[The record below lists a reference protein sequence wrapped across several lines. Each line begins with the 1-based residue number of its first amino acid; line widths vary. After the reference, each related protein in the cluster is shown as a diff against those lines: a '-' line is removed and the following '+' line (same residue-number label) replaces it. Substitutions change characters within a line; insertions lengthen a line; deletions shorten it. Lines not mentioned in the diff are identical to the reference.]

1 MIQSL
6 ASLFQR
12 WVALRLH
19 PLSDDPPLR
28 AELMSGDQLVRH
40 ARMLAEKHEVIIR
53 HRDNRLLACLD
64 ANEQVL
70 RDFNRTTLIIG
81 RERHLTPA
89 AEWLLDN
96 FYLIEEQIQLARRH
110 LPSGYSRELPRLVR
124 GSSSGLPRVY
134 DIILELIAHVD
145 AQIDAEPLSA
155 FVAAYQS
162 VSSLKLG
169 ELWAIPIML
178 RLGLIENLRRIATRL
193 TLARA
198 DRDSAD
204 VWVNRLQEM
213 TGKQASQLVIV
224 VAEMAKADL
233 SLSSAFVAEFCQRLS
248 RQSPILQLA
257 RNWLDQ
263 RLAEQGTTIE
273 LLIHQESQSQA
284 ADQVSVSHGISSL
297 RFLSTMDW
305 MRFVESHS
313 QVETILRS
321 DPASVYAE
329 MDFQTRDCYRHAVE
343 SLARHGRVT
352 ESEAAEK
359 AIRRAAEGV
368 STFGMDARPAHVGY
382 HLIGRGHDAL
392 RADLGVRLPW
402 SCKVEA
408 VVLGHPLLFY
418 GGTICLSTIL
428 AGLAW
433 SQKAQRMGI
442 SEWLYLSFVP
452 IVLIGA
458 SQLAVALT
466 NLLFGGLIKPRLLP
480 RLDYSRGLPP
490 DRRTMVVVPTL
501 ISTEDG
507 VDQLIGNLE
516 IHHLAN
522 PDTHLHFALLTDFTD
537 SLTESTLG
545 DAALLERAR
554 LGIIAL
560 NQRYSAAGRSIF
572 YLFHRPRRWNAGE
585 RLWMGYERKR
595 GKLSEFNAFLRGGA
609 SHCFSVVI
617 GEIGILASVR
627 YVVTLD
633 SDTQLPRNA
642 ARQLVGIMAHRLN
655 RPEFDPARGIV
666 TDGYGILQPRVGV
679 SLPTA
684 RRTWFA
690 RLFAG
695 DSGIDPYTRA
705 VSDLY
710 QDLFQEGSF
719 VGKGIYDVDT
729 FERVMAGRFPENTV
743 LSHDLLEACHARS
756 ALVSDVEFYEGF
768 PTRYNVDAARR
779 HRWIRGDWQAVRW
792 LLRCPPRADGAT
804 QANPLTLLSQWK
816 LLDNLRRSLVPAALT
831 AFLLGS
837 WLFIPSFALD
847 ADLLVVGVLI
857 LPAMLMAFGTV
868 MIKPEEIAV
877 GLHLCQVGLS
887 AIRQLGQLLLNVA
900 FLPCDAALN
909 LDAIARTVA
918 RVCITGRRLM
928 QWRTSGES
936 ESHEAD
942 GLIRSYCSM
951 ASAPLVAT
959 VSGIAIA
966 YVQPGS
972 LPVALP
978 FLLLWWLGPGLAWW
992 ISRTISTI
1000 PPALT
1005 ADQLQFL
1012 RLTARRTW
1020 RFFEA
1025 FVTVEENWLPPDNF
1039 QEIPAGRVA
1048 SRTSPT
1054 NMGLALLSNLTAC
1067 DFGYLSPG
1075 LFLRRSRDALTAMQR
1090 LERHR
1095 GHFFN
1100 WYNTRTQQPLL
1111 PQYISSVDSGNLAVH
1126 LLTLSAGLRELA
1138 GLPMDLQS
1146 PSRGLMDTVRIIRL
1160 AGGPPA
1166 ALDVLEAVLTAPTVG
1181 LGATYRCLS
1190 QVALLTNAL
1199 LEASKDTENQC
1210 REWANVLDQNC
1221 RDHLAD
1227 LLFIA
1232 PWLTETDT
1240 PTMAS
1245 TDSVSGHWETVV
1257 NSFDSP
1263 LSLTSWACLASGL
1276 AESVESS
1283 HRPPDTA
1290 TPLVPPARKLSEL
1303 IVWLQQSATRT
1314 KERLAEL
1321 EELARVCETMAAMDF
1336 TFLFDSERKLFS
1348 TGFRMAEHRCD
1359 PGYYDLLA
1367 SEARVCS
1374 FVAIALGQIP
1384 QDHWFALG
1392 RLLVGGQCGPKLVS
1406 WSGSMFEYLMPMLVM
1421 PSYENTLLD
1430 RTCRAAVRQ
1439 QIAYGKLRGVP
1450 WGISESGYNRTDVE
1464 LNYQYRAFGVPGLGL
1479 KRGLSEDL
1487 VIAPYA
1493 TALALMIDPRA
1504 ACENLQRLYRDGRSG
1519 NYGFYEAIDYTPT
1532 RLPPGESSAT
1542 VRSFMVHHQGMSLLA
1557 LSQFLQE
1564 GPMQRRFLACP
1575 VLKASDLLLQERVP
1589 RAVPGVF
1596 AEDLT
1601 LETTHTLAAK
1611 NESMMRVFTEMSPQ
1625 APEVQLLSN
1634 GRYHV
1639 MVSSTGGG
1647 YARWKD
1653 LSVSRW
1659 QEDATRDCW
1668 GTFVYLREPVS
1679 GEFWSA
1685 TPQPTLCTTLESE
1698 TIFTEARAEFRHRNS
1713 EFEVHLAIS
1722 VSPED
1727 DVELRRL
1734 TITNHSA
1741 LLREL
1746 EVTTYLEPVL
1756 ALAAADIAHPL
1767 FSKMFLQTEFNPG
1780 TSALLCTRRARSKE
1794 EMPPWLIHLLIV
1806 PGGDS
1811 RAITCET
1818 DRARFIGRCG
1828 SLVQP
1833 DAMATAIPL
1842 SNTVG
1847 AVPDSILSLR
1857 RTLRLTPYQ
1866 TATMDIVTGMAETRE
1881 AALSLV
1887 ERYQSPR
1894 MSDRGFDLA
1903 WTHGQVTLR
1912 HLDATEGDAQ
1922 LFSRLA
1928 SALIYADPV
1937 RRANACILRGNRKG
1951 QNALWS
1957 YGISGDLPILLL
1969 RISDANKIEIVR
1981 QLIKAHAYWRM
1992 KGLITDLV
2000 ILNEDIS
2007 VYRQSLHDQIISLV
2021 SSGLGAQLLD
2031 KPGGIFVRH
2040 LEQMSHEDRTLLQAV
2055 ARVFVDDERGTLADQ
2070 VEPHLALVPLVPA
2083 FSPVRIGGVETSH
2096 PLVLPKRRFPNGLG
2110 GFSEDGQEYIVFLES
2125 GQTTPAPWVNVIA
2138 NPTFGTIVSESGSGY
2153 TWLENSHEFRLTPWS
2168 NDPVMDTPGEALY
2181 LRDEETGQFWSPT
2194 PLPVR
2199 GATPYLIRHGFG
2211 YSIFEH
2217 SENGIHS
2224 ELTIFVAMDAPVK
2237 FYQLKLRND
2246 SGRTRRVSITGYW
2259 EWVLGELRTKTFLHV
2274 QTEVDFK
2281 TGALLAYNHYNSEFP
2296 NRIAFVDVSHPHR
2309 TSTGDRREFIG
2320 GNGNLGNPAA
2330 LRRSALS
2337 GRVGAGL
2344 DPCGAVQVALELADA
2359 QERETT
2365 FRLGVGCGLPDV
2377 STLIQRY
2384 RRFDST
2390 SGVLASVRAH
2400 WQRILGTIQIET
2412 PDPAANFLA
2421 NGWLLYQ
2428 TLSCRL
2434 WGRTGFYQSG
2444 GAYGFR
2450 DQLQDVMALVHA
2462 APTLTREHILRAAAH
2477 QFREGDVQHW
2487 WHPPSGRGVRTHFS
2501 DDLLWLPYVTCQYV
2515 ETVGDHSVLDEKIG
2529 LLEARLVKPEE
2540 ESYYDQPNPAEESI
2554 TLYQHGVRAIERGS
2568 RFGTHGLPL
2577 MGCGDWNDGMNRVG
2591 NEGRGESVWLAFFL
2605 YDVLIKFERLAR
2617 HRLDTLFADRCLAT
2631 ASNLQK
2637 SIEAQGWDGDWY
2649 RRAYF
2654 DNGEPLGS
2662 HLNTECQIDSIPQSW
2677 AVISG
2682 AADPVR
2688 ARHAMSQVDG
2698 RLVRRGDRLIQLFD
2712 PPFDKSTSNPGY
2724 IKGYIPGVRENGG
2737 QYTHAAIWSVMAF
2750 ALLDQNSLAWELF
2763 GLINPVLHSLTP
2775 KSAAIYKV
2783 EPYVVAA
2790 DVYSRTPYIGRGG
2803 WTWYTGSAG
2812 WMYRLLVETLLGLNR
2827 VGDQLFLSPH
2837 LPDDW
2842 NQCTLHYRFHEST
2855 YHIHI
2860 SLPNHPSAQAGVLTV
2875 DGEVLPG
2882 VMLPLKNDHRDH
2894 LVTLLLARPTP
2905 PPPLV

>member
-1 MIQSL
+1 MILS
-6 ASLFQR
+6 
-12 WVALRLH
+12 VAARLRKGVGLPVH
-19 PLSDDPPLR
+19 PPMDESPLR
-28 AELMSGDQLVRH
+28 AELMSGDQLARH
-40 ARMLAEKHEVIIR
+40 ARMLAVNQDVIIR
-53 HRDNRLLACLD
+53 HQNNRLLACLD
-64 ANEQVL
+64 ANEKVL
-70 RDFNRTTLIIG
+70 REFNRTTLIIG

-110 LPSGYSRELPRLVR
+110 LPAGYSRELPRLVR
-124 GSSSGLPRVY
+124 GSSTGLPRVY

-145 AQIDAEPLSA
+145 AQIDAEQLSA
-155 FVAAYQS
+155 FIAAYQS

-193 TLARA
+193 TLARTE
-198 DRDSAD
+198 RDLAD

-213 TGKQASQLVIV
+213 TGKQPSQLVIL

-248 RQSPILQLA
+248 RQSPILRLA
-257 RNWLDQ
+257 RNWLEQ

-273 LLIHQESQSQA
+273 LLVHQESQSQA

-321 DPASVYAE
+321 DPASVYPE

-352 ESEAAEK
+352 ETEAAEK
-359 AIRRAAEGV
+359 AIQRAVEGV
-368 STFGMDARPAHVGY
+368 STSGMDARPAHVGY
-382 HLIGRGHDAL
+382 HLIGRGLDAL
-392 RADLGVRLPW
+392 RAELGVRLPW
-402 SCKVEA
+402 SSRVEA
-408 VVLGHPLLFY
+408 VVLGHPLLLY
-418 GGTICLSTIL
+418 GGTICASTIL
-428 AGLAW
+428 AGLCW
-433 SQKAQRMGI
+433 ILKAQGMGL
-442 SEWLYLSFVP
+442 SEWHYVP
-452 IVLIGA
+452 FIPLVLIGF

-466 NLLFGGLIKPRLLP
+466 NLLFGWVVKPRLLP
-480 RLDYSRGLPP
+480 RLDYSHGLPP

-522 PDTHLHFALLTDFTD
+522 PDAHLHFALLTDFTD
-537 SLTESTLG
+537 SLTETTPR
-545 DAALLERAR
+545 DAVLLERAR

-560 NQRYSAAGRSIF
+560 NQRYSAPGRSIF
-572 YLFHRPRRWNAGE
+572 YLFHRSRRWNAGE

-609 SHCFSVVI
+609 RHCFSNVI
-617 GEIGILASVR
+617 GETGILASVR
-627 YVVTLD
+627 HVVTLD

-655 RPEFDPARGIV
+655 RPEFDPVRGVV

-679 SLPTA
+679 SLPSA

-779 HRWIRGDWQAVRW
+779 HRWIRGDWQAMRW
-792 LLRCPPRADGAT
+792 LLRSPPRADGT
-804 QANPLTLLSQWK
+804 SQVNPLSLLSQWK

-837 WLFIPSFALD
+837 WLVLPCLAFE
-847 ADLLVVGVLI
+847 ADLWVVGVLI
-857 LPAMLMAFGTV
+857 LPALLMALATV
-868 MIKPEEIAV
+868 LSKPGEVTV
-877 GLHLCQVGLS
+877 GLHLCQVFLS

-909 LDAIARTVA
+909 LDAIIRTLV
-918 RVCITGRRLM
+918 RICFTGRRLM
-928 QWRTSGES
+928 QWRSSGES
-936 ESHEAD
+936 ESREAD
-942 GLIRSYCSM
+942 GLIRSYWSM
-951 ASAPLVAT
+951 GSAPLVAIVT
-959 VSGIAIA
+959 GIAIR
-966 YVQPGS
+966 YFQPGS

-992 ISRTISTI
+992 ISRTILSV
-1000 PPALT
+1000 PPALSGE
-1005 ADQLQFL
+1005 QHQFL

-1025 FVTVEENWLPPDNF
+1025 FVTVEENWLPPDNV
-1039 QEIPAGRVA
+1039 QEIPTRRVA

-1054 NMGLALLSNLTAC
+1054 NMGLALLSNLAAY
-1067 DFGYLSPG
+1067 DLGYLSAG
-1075 LFLRRSRDALTAMQR
+1075 LFIRRSSDALTGMQR
-1090 LERHR
+1090 LDRHR
-1095 GHFFN
+1095 GHFYN
-1100 WYNTRTQQPLL
+1100 WYNTQTLQPLI

-1138 GLPMDLQS
+1138 GRPMDFQN
-1146 PSRGLMDTVRIIRL
+1146 PFRGLMDTLGLLRL
-1160 AGGPPA
+1160 AGGPPVELDAIEALLTTA
-1166 ALDVLEAVLTAPTVG
+1166 AVG
-1181 LGATYRCLS
+1181 LRATYRCLS
-1190 QVALLTNAL
+1190 RVSLLTTRL
-1199 LEASKDTENQC
+1199 LDASKSAGVPWRD
-1210 REWANVLDQNC
+1210 WANVLDQNC
-1221 RDHLAD
+1221 HDHLAD

-1232 PWLTETDT
+1232 PWLVDT
-1240 PTMAS
+1240 GIPSVAS
-1245 TDSVSGHWETVV
+1245 ADSAGGQWEVV
-1257 NSFDSP
+1257 GNSLDSP
-1263 LSLTSWACLASGL
+1263 MSLNSWACLAAEL
-1276 AESVESS
+1276 AVSTQSS
-1283 HRPPDTA
+1283 HRLPNAGIPM
-1290 TPLVPPARKLSEL
+1290 TPSDHKDSEWK
-1303 IVWLQQSATRT
+1303 VWLQESATRT
-1314 KERLAEL
+1314 KSRLVEL
-1321 EELARVCETMAAMDF
+1321 EELARTCENMAAMDF

-1348 TGFRMAEHRCD
+1348 TGFRVAEHRCD

-1374 FVAIALGQIP
+1374 YVAIALGQIP

-1421 PSYENTLLD
+1421 PSFENTLLD

-1493 TALALMIDPRA
+1493 TALALMIDPAA

-1519 NYGFYEAIDYTPT
+1519 TYGFYEAIDYTPT

-1542 VRSFMVHHQGMSLLA
+1542 VRSYMVHHQGMSLLA
-1557 LSQFLQE
+1557 LSQFLE
-1564 GPMQRRFLACP
+1564 KGPMQRRFLACP
-1575 VLKASDLLLQERVP
+1575 LLKASDLLLQERVP

-1611 NESMMRVFTEMSPQ
+1611 NESMMRVFTETSPQ

-1653 LSVSRW
+1653 ISVNRW

-1685 TPQPTLCTTLESE
+1685 TPQPTLCTNLESE
-1698 TIFTEARAEFRHRNS
+1698 AIFTEARAEFRHHHS
-1713 EFEVHLAIS
+1713 EFQVHLAIS

-1727 DVELRRL
+1727 DVELRRQ

-1741 LLREL
+1741 QLREL
-1746 EVTTYLEPVL
+1746 EITTYLEPVL
-1756 ALAAADIAHPL
+1756 ALAAADISHPS
-1767 FSKMFLQTEFNPG
+1767 FSKLFLQTEFYPE

-1794 EMPPWLIHLLIV
+1794 ERPPWLIHLLVV
-1806 PGGDS
+1806 PAS
-1811 RAITCET
+1811 ETAPITCET

-1828 SLVQP
+1828 SLVRP
-1833 DAMATAIPL
+1833 DAMTTSIPL
-1842 SNTVG
+1842 SNSVG
-1847 AVPDSILSLR
+1847 TIPDSILSLR
-1857 RTLRLTPYQ
+1857 RTVRLAPYQ
-1866 TATMDIVTGMAETRE
+1866 TVSMDIVTGMAESRE
-1881 AALSLV
+1881 AALALV

-1922 LFSRLA
+1922 LYSRIA

-1937 RRANACILRGNRKG
+1937 RRANPCILRGNRKG

-2000 ILNEDIS
+2000 VLNEDIS
-2007 VYRQSLHDQIISLV
+2007 VYRQSLHDQIITLV

-2055 ARVFVDDERGTLADQ
+2055 ARVFIDDERGTLADQ
-2070 VEPHLALVPLVPA
+2070 VEPHLAVLPLVPA
-2083 FSPVRIGGVETSH
+2083 FSPIRVGNVETSR
-2096 PLVLPKRRFPNGLG
+2096 PLDSPKRRFSNGLG
-2110 GFSEDGQEYIVFLES
+2110 GFSEDGREYIICLEP

-2138 NPTFGTIVSESGSGY
+2138 NPTFGTVISESGSAY

-2168 NDPVMDTPGEALY
+2168 NDPVSDTPGEALY
-2181 LRDEETGQFWSPT
+2181 IRDDETGQFWSPT

-2199 GATPYLIRHGFG
+2199 SSTSYIIRHGFG
-2211 YSIFEH
+2211 YSIFEQC
-2217 SENGIHS
+2217 ENGIHS

-2246 SGRTRRVSITGYW
+2246 SGRTRRISVTGYW
-2259 EWVLGELRTKTFLHV
+2259 EWVLGELRTKTLLHV

-2281 TGALLAYNHYNSEFP
+2281 TGALLAYNPYNTEFP
-2296 NRIAFVDVSHPHR
+2296 NRMAFVDVSNPLR
-2309 TSTGDRREFIG
+2309 TITGDRREFIG
-2320 GNGNLGNPAA
+2320 SNGNLANPAA

-2337 GRVGAGL
+2337 GRAGAGM
-2344 DPCGAVQVALELADA
+2344 DPCGAVQVALELANG

-2365 FRLGVGCGLPDV
+2365 FRLGVGSGLPDV
-2377 STLIQRY
+2377 HTLIQRY

-2390 SGVLASVRAH
+2390 SGALASVRAY
-2400 WQRILGTIQIET
+2400 WQRILGTVQIES

-2434 WGRTGFYQSG
+2434 WARTGFYQSG

-2450 DQLQDVMALVHA
+2450 DQLQDVMALFHA
-2462 APTLTREHILRAAAH
+2462 APALAREHILRAAAH

-2501 DDLLWLPYVTCQYV
+2501 DDLLWLPYVLCQYV
-2515 ETVGDHSVLDEKIG
+2515 ESVGDFSVLDEKIG

-2554 TLYQHGVRAIERGS
+2554 SLYQHGVRAIERGS
-2568 RFGTHGLPL
+2568 RFGSHGLPL

-2605 YDVLIKFERLAR
+2605 YDVLIKFARLAG
-2617 HRLDTLFADRCLAT
+2617 HRSDPLVADRCQTMA
-2631 ASNLQK
+2631 AELQK
-2637 SIEAQGWDGDWY
+2637 NIEAHGWDGEWY

-2654 DNGEPLGS
+2654 DSGEPLGS
-2662 HLNTECQIDSIPQSW
+2662 HLNSECQIDSIPQSW

-2682 AADPVR
+2682 AADPTR
-2688 ARHAMSQVDG
+2688 ARCAMSHVDG

-2712 PPFDKSTSNPGY
+2712 PPFDQSTSTPGY
-2724 IKGYIPGVRENGG
+2724 IRGYIPGVRENGG
-2737 QYTHAAIWSVMAF
+2737 QYTHAAVWSVMAF
-2750 ALLDQNSLAWELF
+2750 ALLDQNDLAWELF

-2775 KSAAIYKV
+2775 KSIATYKV

-2790 DVYSRTPYIGRGG
+2790 DVYSRAPNVGRGG

-2827 VGDQLFLSPH
+2827 IGEQLCLKPH

-2842 NQCTLHYRFHEST
+2842 DQCTLHYRFRDST
-2855 YHIHI
+2855 YHIQI
-2860 SLPNHPSAQAGVLTV
+2860 SRPNHPSAEVEVLTV

-2882 VMLPLKNDHRDH
+2882 VIIPLKNDHRDH
-2894 LVTLLLARPTP
+2894 LVTLLLARPIP
-2905 PPPLV
+2905 PPPLL